1 MREHD
6 IRPPFCGAQR
16 RIRCP
21 LMPHGAPQSPW
32 YTCLLRVFKQTAS
45 KWSRRLLLW
54 PLASIGLVVVVVT
67 VTPLVTWYANLLA
80 GDWSAPDG
88 QVLIVLGGSYFEP
101 DIISEDTYWRC
112 VYALRLFRR
121 GHFKRVVVVGHGV
134 AENMRQ
140 FLAFQGV
147 PADAIYLE
155 THSNSTHENAIYTA
169 RMLASV
175 PGTKVL
181 MTSDYHMFRALHTFE
196 RAGIDVLTCPIPHS
210 VKLAGSWQT
219 RWLAFLDEGVESVKI
234 VYYAT
239 RQWI

>member
-1 MREHD
+1 M
-6 IRPPFCGAQR
+6 
-16 RIRCP
+16 
-21 LMPHGAPQSPW
+21 
-32 YTCLLRVFKQTAS
+32 
-45 KWSRRLLLW
+45 LLW
-54 PLASIGLVVVVVT
+54 PLALIGLVVVVVT
-67 VTPLVTWYANLLA
+67 VTPSVTWYANLLA

-101 DIISEDTYWRC
+101 DIISEDTYWRS

-147 PADAIYLE
+147 PADAICLE
-155 THSNSTHENAIYTA
+155 TRSTSTHENAIYTA
-169 RMLASV
+169 RMLANV

-181 MTSDYHMFRALHTFE
+181 MTSDYHMFRALRTFE
-196 RAGIDVLTCPIPHS
+196 RAGIDVLPCPIPHS
-210 VKLAGSWQT
+210 VKLGGFWQT

-234 VYYAT
+234 VYYAA